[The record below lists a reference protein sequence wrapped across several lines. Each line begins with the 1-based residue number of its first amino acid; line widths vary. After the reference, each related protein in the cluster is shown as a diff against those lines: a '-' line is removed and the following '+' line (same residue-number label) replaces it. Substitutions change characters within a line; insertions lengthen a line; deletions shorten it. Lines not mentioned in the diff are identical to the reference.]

1 MNFENLE
8 FHIIDYNKI
17 MAIIKQ
23 NSVYN
28 YNKPIYI
35 YIVIRVLLVDSL
47 SPRLLCLYFRTLPF
61 DKLVQRAAEEK
72 HEEFFI
78 SEVTALNILSLESIN
93 MYILGGFSYTRILDI
108 QEL

>member
-23 NSVYN
+23 KSIYNS
-28 YNKPIYI
+28 NKPI